1 MRQLL
6 QPSALNFFPPR
17 FMSAILHPCPWNKEV
32 ILSPGLIWSGRG
44 NVLTEPSSLAFHQ
57 CKQHTAILARCGV
70 HIVQG
75 LHFIHDLVTSFLSS
89 RIGLNSCLKDSDK
102 NPIILHVNQLV
113 HWPISTFCQRHLL
126 RLRSYLWWIHQLV
139 FPLSCRIRLL
149 VLLMKSWFWIFHWIK
164 QWWSITTG
172 SYHEVNI
179 KIYRDNIKKA
189 EGLWYCVNKW
199 AGSQADTQEP
209 RTGLLESGVI
219 DGVAHHFIEKIQT
232 RLDLDNYK
240 PSHRI
245 IYSRRDRS
253 SIFITHRCIS
263 QQCSS

>member
-32 ILSPGLIWSGRG
+32 ILSPGLMIWSGRG
-44 NVLTEPSSLAFHQ
+44 NVLTEPSSLAFLRSSSVQATYRNPGQMRCPYCTRAVLHPWLGNFFFKLKHRV
-57 CKQHTAILARCGV
+57 KQLLER
-70 HIVQG
+70 Q
-75 LHFIHDLVTSFLSS
+75 
-89 RIGLNSCLKDSDK
+89 RQ

-126 RLRSYLWWIHQLV
+126 RLRSYLWWTHQLV

-209 RTGLLESGVI
+209 RTGLL
-219 DGVAHHFIEKIQT
+219 
-232 RLDLDNYK
+232 
-240 PSHRI
+240 
-245 IYSRRDRS
+245 
-253 SIFITHRCIS
+253 
-263 QQCSS
+263 